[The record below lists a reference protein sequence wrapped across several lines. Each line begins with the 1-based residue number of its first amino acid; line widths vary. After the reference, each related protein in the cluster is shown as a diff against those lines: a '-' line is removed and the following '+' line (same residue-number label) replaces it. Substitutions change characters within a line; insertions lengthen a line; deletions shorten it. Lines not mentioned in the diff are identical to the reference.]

1 MGFRVSSG
9 TARPEPVTFVHD
21 GAAIAG
27 YPGETVA
34 AALIAANIL
43 GFRRD
48 LRGRLRGPYCNM
60 GTCFEC
66 VLEVRAGSASGAA
79 PGDGGCWRTVRAC
92 LTQVSAGL
100 ETRSPQSPG
109 LEGPSP

>member
-9 TARPEPVTFVHD
+9 TVRPEPITIIHD
-21 GAAIAG
+21 GAAITG

-34 AALIAANIL
+34 AALIAANIR

-48 LRGRLRGPYCNM
+48 LRGRPRGPYCNM

-66 VLEVRAGSASGAA
+66 VLEVRAGPASGAA
-79 PGDGGCWRTVRAC
+79 RDDGGSWRTVRAC
-92 LTQVSAGL
+92 LTEISAGL

-109 LEGPSP
+109 LEGPNP